1 MFKTRFSGLLTGVAI
16 SAGLVWGNAVSAHD
30 AHESKGYADHPAA
43 QQFISEMVSEGF
55 NADQLRTVLSSAE
68 RQESILK
75 AISRPAEKRL
85 NWGEYR
91 NIFLRDKRINQGVEF
106 WNKYEAA
113 LKRAEDTYGVPAE
126 IIVAIIGV
134 ETRYGRNMG
143 SYRVVDALSTLG
155 FDYSPRGAFFQ
166 GQLKEYFYLVREEN
180 VDPLSL
186 KGSYAGAMGFGQF
199 IPSSFRNFAVDFD
212 GDGKKDIWNNPVD
225 AIGSVAHYFSAHG
238 WKAGEPVR
246 SNVVMEKLADESW
259 INASLKPELTLAQWA
274 ERGIHTRTDLD
285 LQDKATLI
293 RLETDGEFHYWFGL
307 HNFYVITRYN
317 HSRLYATAVYE
328 LSQAVAEKR
337 HQAAD
342 SATGTAG

>member
-1 MFKTRFSGLLTGVAI
+1 MFRTRFTGLLAGVVL
-16 SAGLVWGNAVSAHD
+16 STGLVWGVAVAAD
-30 AHESKGYADHPAA
+30 DTRGYADHPAA
-43 QQFISEMVSEGF
+43 QEFISNMVSEGF
-55 NADQLRTVLSSAE
+55 DEDEVRAVLGSAE
-68 RQESILK
+68 RQEGILK

-106 WNKYEAA
+106 WNEYDAA
-113 LKRAEDTYGVPAE
+113 LERAEKTYGVPAE

-155 FDYSPRGAFFQ
+155 FDYPPRGKFFQ
-166 GQLKEYFYLVREEN
+166 GQLKEYFYLLREEN
-180 VDPLSL
+180 VDPFSL

-199 IPSSFRNFAVDFD
+199 IPSSFRNFAIDFD

-225 AIGSVAHYFSAHG
+225 AIGSVANYFSAHG

-246 SNVVMEKLADESW
+246 TNVVMEQLAEEDW
-259 INASLKPELTLAQWA
+259 INAGLKPELTLAQWS
-274 ERGIHTRTDLD
+274 ERGIRTRTDLNAENE
-285 LQDKATLI
+285 ATLI
-293 RLETDGEFHYWFGL
+293 RLETEGEFQYWFGL

-317 HSRLYATAVYE
+317 HSRLYATAVFE
-328 LSQAVAEKR
+328 LSQAVIEKR
-337 HQAAD
+337 KQTV
-342 SATGTAG
+342 SQSTGTAG